1 MNIPR
6 KWRVKASD
14 PAMQC
19 ILSRKLGVSPL
30 MAQILINRGIFTAAA
45 AKDFLDVSLAGLH
58 PPMLMRDMDKGVEL
72 AARALETKQKI
83 LVYGDY
89 DVDGVTG
96 TTLLVTVLRR
106 LGGEVDYYIPHRLDL
121 GYGLHTKAL
130 QQARENG
137 VGLVITVDCGISNAA
152 EVAESLA
159 GGGPEIIITDHHE
172 PPAELPPAAAVIN
185 PKRHD
190 CNYPFRELAGVG
202 VAYKFA
208 LALLEKQACPVDPG
222 EYLDLV
228 CLGTVADIVPL
239 YGENRILVKHGLDK
253 LARFERPGL
262 KALYQICGLKNETPG
277 TREVGYILAPR
288 LNAAG
293 RLGDAGTAVNLLLSE
308 DLESALELAAELI
321 RNNQTRQEL
330 ESVALG
336 EALGILD
343 GEPSLAADRVLV
355 LASANWHP
363 GVIGIVASRLVD
375 RYHKPAL
382 LFACAGD
389 RGKGSARSVKGFDL
403 MPALEY
409 CSGSLLEYGGHSMA
423 AGISIETAQI
433 DRFRVLINEYAA
445 EVLDSGKLPDI
456 LELDALVSLRQVTH
470 ELVNEIEMLQPYGH
484 GNPSPILGTSSARL
498 LQCRGVGKNEA
509 HLKIKL
515 GENQTNIDGVG
526 FNLGKYVDELAAGKD
541 ISVAFT
547 PTINEWQGRSYLQLK
562 INDLQ
567 GEQGEAQSSSP
578 NGSLDNENL
587 FQRAGELIFIPETML
602 TSLRD
607 YLTQN
612 HHSMPG
618 ELGLLRVDN
627 AVNRVVGQAFPGPVP
642 GCEPG
647 DSLLTR
653 LAPAEKCVL
662 LLVNSARRTLQLA
675 RHFEYRNPLFA
686 GRVSYINSF
695 IPADHIDSELHK
707 VINGTV
713 KLLIST
719 YACNTGKLVNEASDL
734 LFDRIIMARPPAA
747 KSDWLSTLAF
757 INNEAVIDIKA
768 VYNPEDWRKN
778 QIYLDELA
786 PERETLASFYTLL
799 RSLAPNGTGSCTVSE
814 AITRMRRPEHD
825 IASSI
830 LPTVAAAIFKDL
842 GLLQYHWEEDMLEYK
857 LLPTGGQRR
866 ELNESATFIWTRGIK
881 TEWLDWI
888 ESGAHSNGA

>member
-1 MNIPR
+1 MNIPK

-14 PAMQC
+14 PAMQF

-30 MAQILINRGIFTAAA
+30 MAQLLINRGIFTVDA
-45 AKDFLDVSLAGLH
+45 AKDFLDVSLSGLH
-58 PPMLMRDMDKGVEL
+58 PPLLMHDMNKGVEL
-72 AARALETKQKI
+72 ATRALETRQKI

-96 TTLLVTVLRR
+96 TSLLVTVLRR

-121 GYGLHTKAL
+121 GYGLHTKVL
-130 QQARENG
+130 KQARENG
-137 VGLVITVDCGISNAA
+137 VGLVITVDCGIGNAA

-159 GGGPEIIITDHHE
+159 CGGPEIIITDHHE
-172 PPAELPPAAAVIN
+172 PPAELPLAAAVIN

-208 LALLEKQACPVDPG
+208 LALLEKKACPVDPD

-239 YGENRILVKHGLDK
+239 NGENRILVKHGLDK

-262 KALYQICGLKNETPG
+262 KALYQVTGLKNETPG

-293 RLGDAGTAVNLLLSE
+293 RLGDAGTAVSLLLSE
-308 DLESALELAAELI
+308 DLELALELAAELV

-336 EALGILD
+336 EAMGMLD
-343 GEPSLAADRVLV
+343 GDTSLSANRVLV
-355 LASANWHP
+355 LASSHWHP

-375 RYHKPAL
+375 RYNKPTL
-382 LFACAGD
+382 LLACEGD

-445 EVLDSGKLPDI
+445 GVLDNGKQPDT
-456 LELDALVSLRQVTH
+456 LELDALISLQEITH
-470 ELVNEIEMLQPYGH
+470 ELVNEIEMLKPYGH
-484 GNPSPILGTSSARL
+484 GNPCPILGTPSARL

-509 HLKIKL
+509 HLKIRL
-515 GENQTNIDGVG
+515 GENRANIDGIG
-526 FNLGKYVDELAAGKD
+526 FNLGKYVDELAAGRE

-547 PTINEWQGRSYLQLK
+547 PTINDWQGRSYLQ
-562 INDLQ
+562 IRVNDLQ
-567 GEQGEAQSSSP
+567 GEAQAELS
-578 NGSLDNENL
+578 NHKFLDED
-587 FQRAGELIFIPETML
+587 FFHQAGELIFIPETML
-602 TSLRD
+602 ARLRD

-612 HHSMPG
+612 CHPMPG
-618 ELGLLRVDN
+618 ELGLLKVDS
-627 AVNRVVGQAFPGPVP
+627 ATGEAGSQTFPGPVP
-642 GCEPG
+642 CGEPG
-647 DSLLTR
+647 DNLLTR
-653 LAPAEKCVL
+653 LEPAEKCVL
-662 LLVNSARRTLQLA
+662 LLVNSARHTLQLA
-675 RHFEYRNPLFA
+675 RYFEYRNPRFTGL
-686 GRVSYINSF
+686 VSYINGF
-695 IPADHIDSELHK
+695 MPADRIDSELHK

-713 KLLIST
+713 KLLVST
-719 YACNTGKLVNEASDL
+719 YACNTGKPGNKASGL
-734 LFDRIIMARPPAA
+734 LFDRIIMARPPATRE
-747 KSDWLSTLAF
+747 DWLSTSAV
-757 INNEAVIDIKA
+757 INNEVPIDIKA
-768 VYNPEDWRKN
+768 IYNPVDWQKI

-786 PERETLASFYTLL
+786 PERETLAGFYTVL
-799 RSLAPNGTGSCTVSE
+799 RSLAPNGTGSCTVRE
-814 AITRMRRPEHD
+814 AINRMRRSGHC

-830 LPTVAAAIFKDL
+830 LPIVAAAIFKDL
-842 GLLQYHWEEDMLEYK
+842 DLLQYHWEEDMLKYK
-857 LLPTGGQRR
+857 LLPAAGQRR
-866 ELNESATFIWTRGIK
+866 ELNESGTFIWTRGIK
-881 TEWLDWI
+881 AEWLDWI
-888 ESGAHSNGA
+888 ESGAQSNGE

>member
-1 MNIPR
+1 MIIPK

-14 PAMQC
+14 PAMQF

-30 MAQILINRGIFTAAA
+30 MAQLLINRGIFTAAA
-45 AKDFLDVSLAGLH
+45 AKDFLDVDLSGLH
-58 PPMLMRDMDKGVEL
+58 SPMLMRDMDRGVEL
-72 AARALETKQKI
+72 AARALETRQKI

-121 GYGLHTKAL
+121 GYGLHTKVL
-130 QQARENG
+130 KQARENG
-137 VGLVITVDCGISNAA
+137 VGLIITVDCGISNAA

-208 LALLEKQACPVDPG
+208 LALLEKKACPIEPE

-239 YGENRILVKHGLDK
+239 NGENRILVKHGLAK

-262 KALYQICGLKNETPG
+262 KALYQVCGLKNEFPG

-293 RLGDAGTAVNLLLSE
+293 RLGDAGTAVDLLLSD
-308 DLESALELAAELI
+308 DLESALELAAELV

-336 EALGILD
+336 EALGMLD
-343 GEPSLAADRVLV
+343 GDPSLAADRVLV
-355 LASANWHP
+355 LASSHWHP

-382 LFACAGD
+382 LLACEGE
-389 RGKGSARSVKGFDL
+389 RGKGSARSIKGFDL

-409 CSGSLLEYGGHSMA
+409 CSGCLLEYGGHSMA
-423 AGISIETAQI
+423 AGISLKTDQI
-433 DRFRVLINEYAA
+433 DRFRVSINEYAA
-445 EVLDSGKLPDI
+445 GVLDNEKQPDT
-456 LELDALVSLRQVTH
+456 LELDALVSLQDVTH
-470 ELVNEIEMLQPYGH
+470 ELVNEIEMLQPHGH
-484 GNPSPILGTSSARL
+484 GNPSPILGTPCAKL

-515 GENQTNIDGVG
+515 GESRANIDGIG
-526 FNLGKYVDELAAGKD
+526 FNLGKYVDELATGSE

-547 PTINEWQGRSYLQLK
+547 PTINDWQGRSYLQ
-562 INDLQ
+562 IRVNDLQ
-567 GEQGEAQSSSP
+567 GEAQAQLA
-578 NGSLDNENL
+578 NNNIVAEDY
-587 FQRAGELIFIPETML
+587 FHQAKELIFIPETML
-602 TSLRD
+602 ARLRD

-612 HHSMPG
+612 CRPMPG
-618 ELGLLRVDN
+618 ELSLLKLDSVTGE
-627 AVNRVVGQAFPGPVP
+627 AGSQTFPGPVP
-642 GCEPG
+642 SGESG
-647 DSLLTR
+647 DNLLTR
-653 LAPAEKCVL
+653 LEIAEKCIL
-662 LLVNSARRTLQLA
+662 LLVNSARHTLQLA
-675 RHFEYRNPLFA
+675 RYFEYHPRFTGL
-686 GRVSYINSF
+686 VSYINCFMS
-695 IPADHIDSELHK
+695 ADRIADELHK
-707 VINGTV
+707 VTNGTV
-713 KLLIST
+713 KLLVST
-719 YACNTGKLVNEASDL
+719 YACNTGKLGNKAM
-734 LFDRIIMARPPAA
+734 FDRIIMARPPATRE
-747 KSDWLSTLAF
+747 DWLNTSAGL
-757 INNEAVIDIKA
+757 NNDAAIDIKA
-768 VYNPEDWRKN
+768 AYNQDDWQKN

-786 PERETLASFYTLL
+786 PEREALAGFYTVL
-799 RSLAPNGTGSCTVSE
+799 RSMAPKGTGSCTVSE
-814 AITRMRRPEHD
+814 AVTRMCRSGHS
-825 IASSI
+825 IASSM

-842 GLLQYHWEEDMLEYK
+842 GLLQYHWEEDMLKYK
-857 LLPTGGQRR
+857 ILPAGGQRR
-866 ELNESATFIWTRGIK
+866 ELNESGTFIWTRGIK

-888 ESGAHSNGA
+888 ESRAQSNGA